1 MTTISTTKPVVTLIN
16 VFTVMPEKQQELV
29 EVLIRALD
37 EVLRHLPGYV
47 SSNIHQ
53 SLDGTQVVDYAQW
66 ESQEAFEAIFTN
78 PAAMAH
84 IQQAAAIATAA
95 PQLYRVVH
103 TDASAISP

>member
-1 MTTISTTKPVVTLIN
+1 MTTISATKPVVTLIN

-37 EVLRHLPGYV
+37 QVLRHLPGYV

-103 TDASAISP
+103 THASAISP